1 LIDEEAH
8 HVGNPE
14 FALSRILQ
22 GPLGR
27 DAQGQKWGMTMTA
40 LVQAAIRQTERV
52 SDFSVVALF
61 SLVGIVLSLVIAH
74 FGFDITTL
82 G

>member
-1 LIDEEAH
+1 MSTPVRREQFGISSKGITHAPTGAKYTPH
-8 HVGNPE
+8 PGAPYSSTMN
-14 FALSRILQ
+14 
-22 GPLGR
+22 LG
-27 DAQGQKWGMTMTA
+27 
-40 LVQAAIRQTERV
+40 L
-52 SDFSVVALF
+52 VALF

>member
-1 LIDEEAH
+1 LIDEEPY

-22 GPLGR
+22 GRLSR
-27 DAQGQKWGMTMTA
+27 DAQGQKWGMTMIA
-40 LVQAAIRQTERV
+40 LVQAATCQTEGV

-61 SLVGIVLSLVIAH
+61 GLVGIVLSLVIAH
-74 FGFDITTL
+74 FGFDITSL